1 MAATAVAHGARSPS
15 GPGAVD
21 LEGSVVS
28 SPLSEVDDG
37 DANDD
42 EIEHMQLDG
51 RGHIARKASLSG
63 DDDHIAN
70 HDGSDSDS
78 ALSDAASDV
87 NSDVNDTEA
96 ETERLYDTPKN
107 QRHRD
112 VVVDQFNNGQ
122 VFEHT
127 PSKLR
132 RTPGANA
139 DMNIRDDLDLSVSG
153 DEESA
158 ASSLAG
164 REDSPTKPATT
175 NDTSIDEDAQL
186 DSHERKR
193 KRSPVVDPAELDQ
206 PLRKRNGSLE
216 APGATVEQDTPMN
229 EDDTTS
235 ANPRS
240 RHQSGDEDETSSLS
254 NRGVPVEASG
264 RETRKSK
271 RNSSK
276 RKGLLAGEAAGG
288 ADSDTREDP
297 ADVAVEDDPEHP
309 RDEVD
314 GDAEEE
320 ADIAAKN
327 IEETERKHAAF
338 KDWTHI
344 EGMFSVFRERLYKD
358 RLQRLEEE
366 EQSLLAD
373 EPTHPE
379 YLSMKKC
386 IDDRL
391 NKRLQEADAEFQL
404 QMRAHDRRAVAERA
418 QTWSQFFQAVREKRE
433 QALERLNQQWYEVQS
448 ARRSAHSLPDY
459 GLLFPKD
466 PAQRLRN
473 AIAYNTEVSTL
484 AGLAKYEG
492 FPAGPELKGASMSE
506 LEADL
511 TAIEHIRLGRRKQTP
526 HHQSRDD
533 YHTPTFSRLGP
544 AGEQFIK
551 DTPWANPN
559 HSSHKMHKEPAQTDG
574 PAKRATHPAN
584 GPPPADVKAAFDGH
598 STAHISPA
606 LPNRVSESPEMTRG
620 IPNQVAHPMR
630 RGSSIPTLARGPRAA
645 AA

>member
-1 MAATAVAHGARSPS
+1 MRSSALSPAILYSLFSANNPVFLSRPPNLSLFSRPVLLLSTSWRGASFGTRASAVFSLPALAPANALTAPPHPDQWATIQPDFPSLTYPRQLDQSPRQPQRTMAATAVAHGARSPS

-240 RHQSGDEDETSSLS
+240 RHQSGDEDETGSLS

-327 IEETERKHAAF
+327 IEESK
-338 KDWTHI
+338 
-344 EGMFSVFRERLYKD
+344 L
-358 RLQRLEEE
+358 
-366 EQSLLAD
+366 
-373 EPTHPE
+373 
-379 YLSMKKC
+379 
-386 IDDRL
+386 
-391 NKRLQEADAEFQL
+391 
-404 QMRAHDRRAVAERA
+404 
-418 QTWSQFFQAVREKRE
+418 
-433 QALERLNQQWYEVQS
+433 
-448 ARRSAHSLPDY
+448 
-459 GLLFPKD
+459 
-466 PAQRLRN
+466 
-473 AIAYNTEVSTL
+473 
-484 AGLAKYEG
+484 
-492 FPAGPELKGASMSE
+492 
-506 LEADL
+506 
-511 TAIEHIRLGRRKQTP
+511 
-526 HHQSRDD
+526 
-533 YHTPTFSRLGP
+533 
-544 AGEQFIK
+544 
-551 DTPWANPN
+551 
-559 HSSHKMHKEPAQTDG
+559 
-574 PAKRATHPAN
+574 
-584 GPPPADVKAAFDGH
+584 
-598 STAHISPA
+598 
-606 LPNRVSESPEMTRG
+606 
-620 IPNQVAHPMR
+620 
-630 RGSSIPTLARGPRAA
+630 SIPS
-645 AA
+645 